1 VKLAVEQLLLADDV
15 TVRDGRIEAAGGS
28 YDTLLVRDISLPIP
42 ISFVCDVAVPPSE
55 VDRNHLLSASLTT
68 HRGTVVATLAEE
80 RFRAGHPSGDRRE
93 PVHVPFV
100 VRADVVVPDFGEYRI
115 AASVDGRRDGSRSVD
130 LSIRPADSATE
141 TPVISEEEQNFFDEE
156 MGLI

>member
-1 VKLAVEQLLLADDV
+1 MKLAVEQLLLADDV
-15 TVRDGRIEAAGGS
+15 TVRDGRLEGTTGS

-55 VDRNHLLSASLTT
+55 VDRDHLLIASLTT
-68 HRGTVVATLAEE
+68 RRGTAVATLAEE
-80 RFRAGHPSGDRRE
+80 RFRAGRPNADRRE

-100 VRADVVVPDFGEYRI
+100 VRVDVVVPDFGEYRV

-130 LSIRPADSATE
+130 LSIRPADSATQA
-141 TPVISEEEQNFFDEE
+141 PVISEEEQNFFDEE